1 MLVHLVGKTSLEV
14 KAMNEERLV
23 ERIAA
28 LEAKVEEL
36 KQDMRDL
43 QNKINGYLESRIK
56 THIEAFIGRIL
67 LGTLM
72 SSGALAALISWLF
85 ARR

>member
-1 MLVHLVGKTSLEV
+1 MQTD
-14 KAMNEERLV
+14 ERL
-23 ERIAA
+23 AK
-28 LEAKVEEL
+28 LETKAEAIEKEL
-36 KQDMRDL
+36 NEIKFDDIKEIKKMVHDIQTKL
-43 QNKINGYLESRIK
+43 NGYLESRIK